1 MQDFGQLGRREAIR
15 LLFEGS
21 KFEPFASN
29 MFTPEAGQ
37 KVVGASRMLLEG
49 IDFDLVYFPLK
60 HLGYKSVVAV
70 TGELYAGLASPRI
83 LSVALGLSAKLGFDQ
98 VKELFGGV
106 LAAAGEFGYKSV
118 SLDLQPSRNGLSISA
133 SATGAAAAGNLPAA
147 ASKDLLCVSGALGA
161 AYCGL
166 QLLERGKS
174 RFDAGAD
181 APKED
186 LERYRMLVASYLKPE
201 LPAGLPEALA
211 ESGIT
216 PSAALF
222 VDRGLADAL
231 LRLVA
236 ATGLGAKVYAD
247 KIPFEAGSFAVG
259 KEMDFDPVSAAMN
272 GGEDCRVLLA
282 VPISQFEQFRH
293 DFQAFDIIGH
303 IAQSDVGAVLVTPDG
318 IEHKVSAPGWPTE
331 DDNI

>member
-1 MQDFGQLGRREAIR
+1 MQDFAQLGRREAIR

-21 KFEPFASN
+21 PFKPFEHSS
-29 MFTPEAGQ
+29 FTPEAGQ

-70 TGELYAGLASPRI
+70 TGELYAGLASPRT
-83 LSVALGLSAKLGFDQ
+83 LAVTLGLSAKLGFDQ

-106 LAAAGEFGYKSV
+106 LAAAGEFGYKAV
-118 SLDLQPSRNGLSISA
+118 SLDLQPSRNGLSIGVSAIGAA
-133 SATGAAAAGNLPAA
+133 SAAEGPAA

-174 RFDAGAD
+174 RFDQGAGA
-181 APKED
+181 PQED

-211 ESGIT
+211 ESEVT

-231 LRLVA
+231 LRVVS

-247 KIPFEAGSFAVG
+247 KIPFEAGSFALG
-259 KEMDFDPVSAAMN
+259 KEMNFDPVSAAMN

-282 VPISQFEQFRH
+282 VPISQFEKFRH

-303 IAQSDVGAVLVTPDG
+303 LAQADVGAVLVTPDG
-318 IEHKVSAPGWPTE
+318 IEHRVSAPGWPTDE
-331 DDNI
+331 NNV

>member
-1 MQDFGQLGRREAIR
+1 MQDFAQLGRREAIR

-21 KFEPFASN
+21 QYEPFADGS
-29 MFTPEAGQ
+29 FVPEAGQ
-37 KVVGASRMLLEG
+37 SVIGASRMLLEG

-60 HLGYKSVVAV
+60 HLGYKAVVCV
-70 TGELYAGLASPRI
+70 TGELYAGLAGPRT
-83 LSVALGLSAKLGFDQ
+83 LSVALGISAKLGFEQ
-98 VKELFGGV
+98 VRELWGGV

-118 SLDLQPSRNGLSISA
+118 SLDLQPSRNGLSISVSAVGVADA
-133 SATGAAAAGNLPAA
+133 SGHPAP

-166 QLLERGKS
+166 QLLERGKAK
-174 RFDAGAD
+174 FAEGAA
-181 APKED
+181 APQED
-186 LERYRMLVASYLKPE
+186 LEKYRMLVGSYLKPE
-201 LPAGLPEALA
+201 LPAGLPAALA

-236 ATGLGAKVYAD
+236 RTGLGAKVYAD
-247 KIPFEAGSFAVG
+247 KIPFEAGSFALG

-282 VPISQFEQFRH
+282 VPISQFESFRH

-303 IAQSDVGAVLVTPDG
+303 LAQAGVGAVLVTPDG
-318 IEHKVSAPGWPTE
+318 LEHRVSAPGWPSE
-331 DDNI
+331 DNV